1 MSTPQD
7 PFAAPGGE
15 PPPSGQPPAYG
26 QAPTYG
32 QPPAYGQAPT
42 YGQPPAYGQAPAYGQ
57 QGFFA
62 PPSGGQS
69 LASWLQ
75 RVGATLVDLV
85 ISAVLQL
92 IVGLVSPSLG
102 RLAGFALALYF
113 AYLVGTTGQT
123 PGKRALGIKV
133 LREQD
138 GQLLGA
144 GAGIGRAFLHILDL
158 LPFGLGYLWPLWDA
172 KKQTFADKAIH
183 SVVVKL

>member
-15 PPPSGQPPAYG
+15 PPAAGQPPAYG
-26 QAPTYG
+26 Q
-32 QPPAYGQAPT
+32 QPV

-57 QGFFA
+57 PDFGTA
-62 PPSGGQS
+62 PPGGQG

-75 RVGATLVDLV
+75 RVGAALIDGF
-85 ISAVLQL
+85 ISLVLQT
-92 IVGLVSPSLG
+92 IVGLVSGPLG
-102 RLAGFALALYF
+102 RLAGFALFLYF

-123 PGKRALGIKV
+123 PGKRVLGIKV

-144 GAGIGRAFLHILDL
+144 GAGIGRAFLHILDAL
-158 LPFGLGYLWPLWDA
+158 SLGLGYLWPLWDA

>member
-15 PPPSGQPPAYG
+15 PPPS
-26 QAPTYG
+26 G

-123 PGKRALGIKV
+123 PGKRALGMPHGHDV
-133 LREQD
+133 QRERPLRPRRRR
-138 GQLLGA
+138 LRRA
-144 GAGIGRAFLHILDL
+144 HRGRRRGD
-158 LPFGLGYLWPLWDA
+158 P
-172 KKQTFADKAIH
+172 
-183 SVVVKL
+183 

>member
-15 PPPSGQPPAYG
+15 PPAAGQPPAYG
-26 QAPTYG
+26 QQPVYG
-32 QPPAYGQAPT
+32 QPPSS
-42 YGQPPAYGQAPAYGQ
+42 GQAPAYGQ
-57 QGFFA
+57 VPAYGQQGFGA
-62 PPSGGQS
+62 PPSGGQG

-75 RVGATLVDLV
+75 RVGAALIDGV
-85 ISAVLQL
+85 ISVILQRV
-92 IVGLVSPSLG
+92 VGLISAPLGSLV
-102 RLAGFALALYF
+102 GFVVFLYF

-123 PGKRALGIKV
+123 PGKRVLGIKV

-144 GAGIGRAFLHILDL
+144 GLGIGRAFLHILDVL
-158 LPFGLGYLWPLWDA
+158 SLGLGYLWPLWDA